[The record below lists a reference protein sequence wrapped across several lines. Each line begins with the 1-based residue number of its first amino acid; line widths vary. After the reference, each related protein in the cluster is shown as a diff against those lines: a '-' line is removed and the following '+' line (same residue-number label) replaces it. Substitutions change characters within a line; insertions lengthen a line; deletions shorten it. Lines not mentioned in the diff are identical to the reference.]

1 MFGKRID
8 LFRLFGFPVRLDV
21 SWFIVAVLIAWSL
34 AVGLFPVRNP
44 GLPPRTYWVM
54 GIVGSLAL
62 FASIVAHEF
71 SHAMVARR
79 EGIPIRGITLFI
91 FGGVS
96 EMTEEPPNAR
106 AELLMAAAGPLA
118 SVLIGAL
125 CAAIASVG
133 RAAWPVEVS
142 GVIGYLAYI
151 NLVLAG
157 FNLLP
162 AFPLDGG
169 RIFRA
174 LLWKWKNDWRWATR
188 IASRVG
194 SGFSTAFVVLG
205 VVSVVW
211 GNFIGGIWWFLIGM
225 FLRQASTASY
235 EQVLLRRALE
245 GEPVRRFMTETPVT
259 VPAGLSIAEL
269 VEGYIY
275 RYHHKVF
282 PVTDD
287 GRLLGCITTQQVKSV
302 PREEWGRQTVGTLA
316 QRCGPGNS
324 VTPDTDAM
332 QALAVM
338 RRTSQPRLMVVAD
351 GRLAGIVTLK
361 DLLHFFAL
369 KVELDG

>member
-8 LFRLFGFPVRLDV
+8 LFRVFGFPVRLDV
-21 SWFIVAVLIAWSL
+21 SWFIVAALIAWSL
-34 AVGLFPVRNP
+34 AVGLFPARYP
-44 GLPPRTYWVM
+44 GLPSGTYWAM
-54 GIVGSLAL
+54 GIVGSIAL
-62 FASIVAHEF
+62 FASIIAHEF
-71 SHAMVARR
+71 SHALVARR
-79 EGIPIRGITLFI
+79 HGIPIRGITLFI

-118 SVLIGAL
+118 SVVIAAVS
-125 CAAIASVG
+125 AAIASLG
-133 RAAWPVEVS
+133 RAAWPVEVT
-142 GVIGYLAYI
+142 GVVAYLAFI

-174 LLWKWKNDWRWATR
+174 LLWKWKGDWRWATR
-188 IASRVG
+188 VAARVG
-194 SGFSTAFVVLG
+194 SAFSIAFIVLG
-205 VVSVVW
+205 VFSVFG
-211 GNFIGGIWWFLIGM
+211 GNFIGGMWWFLIGM

-235 EQVLLRRALE
+235 EHVLLRRALE

-259 VPAGLSIAEL
+259 VPAATSIAEL
-269 VEGYIY
+269 VDSYVY
-275 RYHHKVF
+275 RYHHKLF

-287 GRLLGCITTQQVKSV
+287 GHLLGCITTRQVKSL
-302 PREEWGRQTVGTLA
+302 PREAWGRQTVGALA
-316 QRCGPGNS
+316 QRCGPENS

-369 KVELDG
+369 KVELEG